1 MQSSIKK
8 SGWIIDHLKIFWC
21 AVSLSSFTRFCL
33 QEFSVRVVCN
43 LQIEIVILI
52 REA

>member
-1 MQSSIKK
+1 MKK
-8 SGWIIDHLKIFWC
+8 SRWIIDHFKIFWC
-21 AVSLSSFTRFCL
+21 AVSLKSFTRFCF
-33 QEFSVRVVCN
+33 QDFSVRVVRN

>member
-1 MQSSIKK
+1 M
-8 SGWIIDHLKIFWC
+8 DHLNIFWC
-21 AVSLSSFTRFCL
+21 AVSLSTRFCL
-33 QEFSVRVVCN
+33 QDVSVQVVCN